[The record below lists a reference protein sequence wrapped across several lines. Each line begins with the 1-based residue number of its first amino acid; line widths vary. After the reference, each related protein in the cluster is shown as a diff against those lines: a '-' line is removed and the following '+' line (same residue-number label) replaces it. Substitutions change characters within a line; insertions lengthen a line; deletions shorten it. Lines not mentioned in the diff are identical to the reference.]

1 MRRARVLLAGLGLAA
16 LSVLPALAQAQRR
29 PPTIRP
35 GMAGQMSRQPPPR
48 PTGSSQVPAGD
59 VLGHVGVSVAERLLA
74 GDEQA
79 RRRAVRRLVADGT
92 PQALDLL
99 ERVFEPGAPLTRD
112 LRARI
117 EAARGLGPHLAQD
130 GPRQLVLRSLID
142 GATQAAGG
150 DEAELGALLRDTAAL
165 VLARSGGARGVE
177 ALAGLVRQGGQV
189 GAAAG
194 RALLAAPPESI
205 EGLAG
210 PRAQPSAVV
219 AELLA
224 GLGDLRALPF
234 LRRSVRQGEPT
245 ARAAS
250 LVAMATLGDAEAP
263 IIAREWAR
271 AEDSLPRL
279 AAAQALDGPEARVL
293 LAALLDDEA
302 TRDAALGLALDRPG
316 PELARALGKLAAA
329 RGPSRDRA
337 IVALGRCGGQ
347 EAAASLG
354 ALLTDEAAA
363 PLAALGL
370 ALSPG
375 DDARQALEKAL
386 ADPPTR
392 LVALRAAT
400 ARALALGDRP
410 AGLFEAALALGGGS
424 PSERAAAAFAQVALG
439 KKDAAGF
446 LADPVL
452 APAAARAL
460 LARGRGVDELL
471 GPLMQGGDLISPDAV
486 SPTDRSRRDA
496 LGLALL
502 SRPDG
507 GPLPS
512 RTLLGWVDEGGALGP
527 LAARAIGAR
536 GGEDTRTRVTEMLRS
551 GDPQIRSHVALGLG
565 RSPDPD
571 ATGRLTETYT
581 FETDPLVRRAI
592 VRALSRRDDPLRRG
606 TLELAAGLDPDATTR
621 SLARAALGGRR
632 APDTVTGELVAWI
645 SVRGAGSGAASFR
658 LERPDGLA
666 LPVVADP
673 DGALLVPG
681 LPAGPS
687 HASFVPPPAPLP
699 AASLPA
705 TSASAA
711 SAAALPPASASV
723 ALPLSPSAPLPSP

>member
-1 MRRARVLLAGLGLAA
+1 MTRARLAILGLAA
-16 LSVLPALAQAQRR
+16 LLIAPALAQAQRR
-29 PPTIRP
+29 PIIRP
-35 GMAGQMSRQPPPR
+35 GGMPGLPTRQPPPR
-48 PTGSSQVPAGD
+48 PTASSQGPAGD
-59 VLGHVGVSVAERLLA
+59 VLGHVGVAVAERLLT
-74 GDEQA
+74 GDDES

-99 ERVFEPGAPLTRD
+99 ERIFEPGALLTRD
-112 LRARI
+112 LRARL
-117 EAARGLGPHLAQD
+117 EATRGLGPHLAQD
-130 GPRQLVLRSLID
+130 GPRQLVLRALVD
-142 GATQAAGG
+142 GAAQATGG
-150 DEAELGALLRDTAAL
+150 EESELGALLRDTAAL

-210 PRAQPSAVV
+210 SRAQPSVVV

-234 LRRSVRQGEPT
+234 LRRSVRQGEPA

-250 LVAMATLGDAEAP
+250 LVAMAALGDAEAP
-263 IIAREWAR
+263 IIARDWAK

-279 AAAQALDGPEARVL
+279 AAAQALAGPEARTL

-302 TRDAALGLALDRPG
+302 TREAALGLALDRPG
-316 PELARALGKLAAA
+316 PELSRSLGKLAAA
-329 RGPSRDRA
+329 RGPHRDRA
-337 IVALGRCGGQ
+337 IVALGRCGGA

-354 ALLTDEAAA
+354 GLLSDETVG

-370 ALSPG
+370 ALAPG
-375 DDARQALEKAL
+375 DEARQALEQAL
-386 ADPPTR
+386 SDPPRR
-392 LVALRAAT
+392 LAALRAGVV
-400 ARALALGDRP
+400 RSLAIGDRP
-410 AGLFEAALALGGGS
+410 AGLLDAAEALAAGS
-424 PSERAAAAFAQVALG
+424 PADRAAAVFARVALG
-439 KKDAAGF
+439 KKSADEF
-446 LADPVL
+446 LDDPAL

-460 LARGRGVDELL
+460 LARGRGVEALLPALMASGALLTTEPL
-471 GPLMQGGDLISPDAV
+471 GPPE
-486 SPTDRSRRDA
+486 RSRRDA

-507 GPLPS
+507 GPIPS
-512 RTLLGWVDEGGALGP
+512 RALLGWVDEGGALAP
-527 LAARAIGAR
+527 LAARALGAR
-536 GGEDTRTRVTEMLRS
+536 GGDDIRSRITEMIRS
-551 GDPQIRSHVALGLG
+551 GDTQIRAHVALGLG

-571 ATGRLTETYT
+571 ATGRLVEAYT
-581 FETDPLVRRAI
+581 FETEPLVRRAQ

-606 TLELAAGLDPDATTR
+606 TLELAASLDPDAVTR

-632 APDTVTGELVAWI
+632 APDGVTGELVAWI
-645 SVRGAGSGAASFR
+645 SVRGAGSSAASFR

-687 HASFVPPPAPLP
+687 HASFVPPPALATAAPLASSPAPAVPSSSAP
-699 AASLPA
+699 AAS
-705 TSASAA
+705 ASPAA
-711 SAAALPPASASV
+711 SAPV
-723 ALPLSPSAPLPSP
+723 LSP